1 MKTLALAASLLTIML
16 IGCSPTADTVIA
28 TDSTTDTPT
37 TIYMVRHAEK
47 VNEDNPDPS
56 LTTAGFARAEALK
69 AALIDASVDA
79 IIVSNFQRTQLT
91 AKPLAEHLGLQMI
104 VIPIDL
110 AAKERGIE
118 QYVQGVVE
126 EINNNWSGKEVLVVS
141 HNPLVQL
148 IGKALNTPEL
158 PAIDEATGFDHF
170 FCNYQV
176 LWPIRAS
183 ETKPYPLWS
192 ITAEI
197 I

>member
-1 MKTLALAASLLTIML
+1 MKTLTLAASLLTIML
-16 IGCSPTADTVIA
+16 IGCSPTADTVSA

-79 IIVSNFQRTQLT
+79 IIVSDLQRTQLT

-141 HNPLVQL
+141 HNPLFQL

-170 FCNYQV
+170 FAITKSND
-176 LWPIRAS
+176 PS
-183 ETKPYPLWS
+183 EQAKLSHTRYGALPQK
-192 ITAEI
+192 
-197 I
+197 

>member
-1 MKTLALAASLLTIML
+1 MRLLTVTFL
-16 IGCSPTADTVIA
+16 VFNLLWSSSAFSA

-47 VNEDNPDPS
+47 VNEDNPDPT

-79 IIVSNFQRTQLT
+79 IIVSSFQRTQLT

-170 FCNYQV
+170 FAITKSND
-176 LWPIRAS
+176 PS
-183 ETKPYPLWS
+183 EQAKLSHTRYGALPQK
-192 ITAEI
+192 
-197 I
+197 

>member
-1 MKTLALAASLLTIML
+1 MKTLTLAASLLTIML
-16 IGCSPTADTVIA
+16 IGCSPTADTVSA
-28 TDSTTDTPT
+28 TDNTTDTPT

-47 VNEDNPDPS
+47 VNVDNPDPS
-56 LTTAGFARAEALK
+56 LSAAGFARAEALQ

-79 IIVSNFQRTQLT
+79 IIVSSFQRTQLT

-104 VIPIDL
+104 SIPIDL
-110 AAKERGIE
+110 PIDNPSVEKYI
-118 QYVQGVVE
+118 QGVVE

-170 FCNYQV
+170 FAITKSND
-176 LWPIRAS
+176 PS
-183 ETKPYPLWS
+183 EQAKLSHTRYGALPQK
-192 ITAEI
+192 
-197 I
+197 